1 MNTGFHKFDLTGR
14 SALVT
19 GGATGLGYYMAR
31 GLLRSGANVM
41 LAARREDVLQDAAS
55 RLRTESDSGK
65 VCYHRVDLSQRES
78 IESLAGH
85 AIETLGS
92 VDIFIG
98 NAAQDAFEPIEQISD
113 AAIDEMFQVN
123 VSANIELVRAFLPGM
138 RQRKWGRIMFS
149 SSTTSVCSA
158 AEDNMGVYSATKS
171 ALNAFARVA
180 AAEAGHD
187 GITINSLLLGSF
199 VTEMLEALLQQMH
212 EAHGPEAAKGFLD
225 SIASMTALG
234 RWARADE
241 IEGLIQFVAS
251 DAASYLTGA
260 SLTYDGGFNMMLR
273 PHTPP
278 TDPIYPNLSA
288 GAVAV

>member
-1 MNTGFHKFDLTGR
+1 MSTGLQKFDLSGR
-14 SALVT
+14 NALVT

-41 LAARREDVLQDAAS
+41 LAARREDVLQEAAS
-55 RLRTESDSGK
+55 KLQTESDSGE
-65 VCYHRVDLSQRES
+65 VFCHRVDLSDRES
-78 IESLAGH
+78 IASLTRH
-85 AIETLGS
+85 AIETLET

-98 NAAQDAFEPIEQISD
+98 NAAQDAFEPIEQITNS
-113 AAIDEMFQVN
+113 AIDQMFQVN
-123 VSANIELVRAFLPGM
+123 VSANIELVRALLPGM

-149 SSTTSVCSA
+149 SSTTSVASS
-158 AEDNMGVYSATKS
+158 AEDNMAVYSATKS

-187 GITINSLLLGSF
+187 GVTVNSLLLGSF
-199 VTEMLEALLQQMH
+199 VTEMLEALLQQLRD
-212 EAHGPEAAKGFLD
+212 ANGPEAAQGFLD
-225 SIASMTALG
+225 SIASMNALG

-241 IEGLIQFVAS
+241 VEGLIQFVAS

-260 SLTYDGGFNMMLR
+260 SLTYDGGFSMMLR

-278 TDPIYPNLSA
+278 PNPIYPRL
-288 GAVAV
+288 G